1 MDALHF
7 QENKKYLM
15 SKYAINA
22 FVAQVQIGNII
33 GVSPRL
39 PYAEDKSNNS

>member
-7 QENKKYLM
+7 QEKKKNLM

-39 PYAEDKSNNS
+39 P